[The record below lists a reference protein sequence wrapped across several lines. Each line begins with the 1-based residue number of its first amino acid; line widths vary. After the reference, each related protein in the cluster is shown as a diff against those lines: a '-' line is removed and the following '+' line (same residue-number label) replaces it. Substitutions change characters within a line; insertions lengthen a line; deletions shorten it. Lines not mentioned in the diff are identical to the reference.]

1 MSDPSYRDFALVIVV
16 AVFGTGALVAGGRGV
31 GAGFG
36 TDGRGAGAGADAGA
50 AGRGGFWARAAAGV
64 NDRALCTPAAC
75 FN

>member
-16 AVFGTGALVAGGRGV
+16 AGFGTGALVTGGRGV

-36 TDGRGAGAGADAGA
+36 TDGRGAGAGAGA
-50 AGRGGFWARAAAGV
+50 AGRGGFWARVAAGV
-64 NDRALCTPAAC
+64 NDRALWTPAAC